1 MSEIKHT
8 SPVWAPPLF
17 PEQGRLPT
25 SEAEVYENYK
35 KQRREENEYLQQFN
49 QDTGRRNGFTC
60 SQSLHINLFFDGT
73 GNNNKHDSEL
83 ANPTHPTNIAKLF
96 HAAYPPSAEEQG
108 YFSYYMPGV
117 GTPFPDIGEM
127 DYSGGGLMY
136 ATGGEDRINW
146 ALMMLIDALSYTLTA
161 PAHKRLNASD
171 AKAKIKKMST
181 SMYLGGIEGQSNRK
195 REFLS
200 TINELGLNPLVETHS
215 PKLLKIK
222 LFVYGFSRG
231 AAEARTFVN
240 WLSGLFETPKGE
252 KLPQQSL
259 LGIPLSIEFLG
270 LLDTVPSVGIAHIA
284 PLSDGHM
291 GWADGTQ
298 QLPSESKFPNLIKCC
313 RHFAAA
319 HEQRLCFP
327 MDSVRRP
334 EGVYPAFTKEVVYPG
349 MHSDIGGGYPA
360 GDSEKK
366 QPGDQGKGREGV
378 GSLLSQIILH
388 DMYAA
393 ALEAGSPLSVP
404 ENVIP
409 EELKAK
415 QPSRKMSSDSIL
427 EFDVSPDLAERFN
440 AWRTTLLPAV
450 ELAEPAEQVTSGY
463 QPHLLS
469 QSLEDAVVAQIG
481 WITAWRIGRYAH
493 RGYLQQPFYNQAKQS
508 SAGQLS
514 LDKLSQEE
522 TQKKI
527 AKDRIT
533 AAQNPKAPG
542 AQDMLNKQG
551 IPDYDPDI
559 AQQQLREAAEEFR
572 SDYFDVMRPQEGW
585 EFLVQ
590 TIPKNV
596 IYLVNTDDERT
607 EYREIKADGDRL
619 YPLLFSGHNGADTT
633 DPRLAKVLA
642 LYDDQIHDSRAW
654 FMHSTLG
661 TREPW
666 GSYFFYRSIYCGSA
680 SNKDQYL
687 FAVAGQLIGAATVVG
702 GVIYSV
708 KRKNLKGIAGGLAGT
723 AGAYMLERTIT
734 DAITGAPIPLLDN
747 AAELFKPSKDSGA
760 VIAQTKQQIVDSQ
773 HQQSMK
779 SMMDYLESVGT
790 ELV

>member
-1 MSEIKHT
+1 MSEVNKPAPT
-8 SPVWAPPLF
+8 WAPPLF
-17 PEQGRLPT
+17 PDQGRLPA
-25 SEAEVYENYK
+25 SEAQVYANYK
-35 KQRREENEYLQQFN
+35 KQRREEDEYLQQYN
-49 QDTGRRNGFTC
+49 EATGRRNGFTC

-73 GNNNKHDSEL
+73 GNNEENDTRL
-83 ANPTHPTNIAKLF
+83 ANPSHPTNIAKLY
-96 HAAYPPSAEEQG
+96 HAAYPLAAEAQG
-108 YFSYYMPGV
+108 YYSYYMPGV
-117 GTPFPDIGEM
+117 GTPFPKIGEM
-127 DYSGGGLMY
+127 DYSSDGLKY
-136 ATGGEDRINW
+136 ATGGENRINW
-146 ALMMLIDALSYTLTA
+146 ALQMIIDALTHTITSKQT
-161 PAHKRLNASD
+161 RLDDNV
-171 AKAKIKKMST
+171 AKANLEDMRAHWP
-181 SMYLGGIEGQSNRK
+181 LDGESNRRGVIK
-195 REFLS
+195 
-200 TINELGLNPLVETHS
+200 GLLNKLASRVETTN
-215 PKLLKIK
+215 PKVLKIK
-222 LFVYGFSRG
+222 LFIYGFSRG

-240 WLSGLFETPKGE
+240 WLSGLLETPKGE

-298 QLPSESKFPNLIKCC
+298 QLPDESKFPNLIKCC
-313 RHFAAA
+313 YHFAAA

-327 MDSVRRP
+327 MDSVRLP
-334 EGVYPAFTKEVVYPG
+334 KGGYPAFTKEVVYPG

-360 GDSEKK
+360 GDSAKK

-378 GSLLSQIILH
+378 GFLLSQIILH

-393 ALEAGSPLSVP
+393 AFEAGAPLV
-404 ENVIP
+404 VAKDFIP
-409 EELKAK
+409 EELLSK
-415 QPSRKMSSDSIL
+415 QPSRIMST
-427 EFDVSPDLAERFN
+427 DVDKQFAVDDTLIQRFN

-481 WITAWRIGRYAH
+481 WITAWRIGRYAK
-493 RGYLQQPFYNQAKQS
+493 RGYLQQPFYKES
-508 SAGQLS
+508 SQRSAVEQTEDEKLHD
-514 LDKLSQEE
+514 DK
-522 TQKKI
+522 QKKI
-527 AKDRIT
+527 EDDRKK

-572 SDYFDVMRPQEGW
+572 SDYYDEMRPQSKG
-585 EFLVQ
+585 EFFIQ

-654 FMHSTLG
+654 FMYSTLG

-708 KRKNLKGIAGGLAGT
+708 KRKNLRGVAGGLAGT
-723 AGAYMLERTIT
+723 AGAFMLERTIT
-734 DAITGAPIPLLDN
+734 DAVTGAPIPLLDN

-760 VIAQTKQQIVDSQ
+760 VIAQTKQQVVDSQ